1 MTGSHT
7 HEPPFIQD
15 PNKHD
20 SDKERAQRFKAIP
33 AIDAQGK
40 PAVLLIGFRNM
51 AFLPEP
57 EAYRISNEIADILDN
72 AGEQP

>member
-1 MTGSHT
+1 MN
-7 HEPPFIQD
+7 PP
-15 PNKHD
+15 PT
-20 SDKERAQRFKAIP
+20 
-33 AIDAQGK
+33 
-40 PAVLLIGFRNM
+40 VLPIGFRNM